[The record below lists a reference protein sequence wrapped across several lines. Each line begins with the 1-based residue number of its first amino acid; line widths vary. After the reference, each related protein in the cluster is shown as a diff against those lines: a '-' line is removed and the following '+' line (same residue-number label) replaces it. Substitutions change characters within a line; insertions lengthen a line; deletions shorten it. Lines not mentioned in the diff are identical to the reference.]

1 MSREEKICAAKKT
14 SIGGQALMEGIMMRG
29 PKVTAMAVR
38 NTKGEIIVEKEPTQ
52 SANAPK
58 IFKLPIFRG
67 LYNYIYSMKTGSKYL
82 MRSAELSGLEELEE
96 EMAREKAA
104 KKAAKKAAREAKR
117 KNTSETAE
125 PITEQNPVVDAADN
139 TPDAA
144 EEICDTT
151 EEHTVEEVAA
161 EDASTDKDEN
171 KKSSSSA
178 MTTLVMVFG
187 VVLGTVLA
195 VGLFVALP
203 AYIYDLIKLIPAI
216 GNEDNI
222 VLASLYKSLFEGIIR
237 IVLLVG
243 YMAAIALM
251 KDIRRTFMYHGAEH
265 KTIFCYEA
273 GLELTVENVRAQ
285 KKHHPRCGTSF
296 LILMVLV
303 SIFVSFFIDPVY
315 SLITGATEM
324 PTLMRVG
331 FKLLLIPLI
340 VGIGY
345 ELLKIA
351 GRHDNA
357 FTRII
362 SAPGMWLQRITV
374 YEPTDDMIECAI
386 AAMKEVIPEN
396 TEEDNW

>member
-1 MSREEKICAAKKT
+1 
-14 SIGGQALMEGIMMRG
+14 MMRG

-38 NTKGEIIVEKEPTQ
+38 NTQGEIIVEKEPTT

-96 EMAREKAA
+96 EMEREKAA
-104 KKAAKKAAREAKR
+104 KKAAKKAKKAAERGETTEAIQ
-117 KNTSETAE
+117 TTAE
-125 PITEQNPVVDAADN
+125 QAD
-139 TPDAA
+139 
-144 EEICDTT
+144 
-151 EEHTVEEVAA
+151 TVEESLNIPETEAVN
-161 EDASTDKDEN
+161 ETGKSTPKEE
-171 KKSSSSA
+171 KSSSKA
-178 MTTLVMVFG
+178 MTTIVMVIG
-187 VVLGTVLA
+187 VVLGVVLA
-195 VGLFVALP
+195 IGLFIALP
-203 AYIYDLIKLIPAI
+203 AYIYNLIKLIPAI

-222 VLASLYKSLFEGIIR
+222 FLSSFYKSLFEGIIR
-237 IVLLVG
+237 IILLVG
-243 YMAAIALM
+243 YMASIALM

-273 GLELTVENVRAQ
+273 GLELTVENVRKQ

-296 LILMVLV
+296 LILMVIV

-315 SLITGATEM
+315 ALITHSAEM
-324 PTLMRVG
+324 PTIMRVV

-351 GRHDNA
+351 GRHDNIL
-357 FTRII
+357 TRII

-396 TEEDNW
+396 SEEDNW

>member
-1 MSREEKICAAKKT
+1 MSRQEKICAAKKT

-52 SANAPK
+52 SADAPK

-96 EMAREKAA
+96 EMEKEKAA
-104 KKAAKKAAREAKR
+104 KKAAKKAEKAAKR
-117 KNTSETAE
+117 GEPVEPTET
-125 PITEQNPVVDAADN
+125 PVTEQKSTVGENIEAPETKTVDSN
-139 TPDAA
+139 EP
-144 EEICDTT
+144 
-151 EEHTVEEVAA
+151 TVE
-161 EDASTDKDEN
+161 SNDKKQ
-171 KKSSSSA
+171 KKSNSSGLTSI
-178 MTTLVMVFG
+178 VMVVG
-187 VVLGTVLA
+187 VILGIVLA
-195 VGLFVALP
+195 IGLFIALP
-203 AYIYDLIKLIPAI
+203 AYIYELIKLIPAI

-222 VLASLYKSLFEGIIR
+222 FLASFYKSLFEGVIR
-237 IVLLVG
+237 VVLLVG

-273 GLELTVENVRAQ
+273 GLELTVENVRKQ

-315 SLITGATEM
+315 ALITNSAEM
-324 PTLMRVG
+324 PTIMRVG
-331 FKLLLIPLI
+331 LKLLLIPLI

-351 GRHDNA
+351 GRHDNIL
-357 FTRII
+357 TRII

-386 AAMKEVIPEN
+386 AAMNEVIPEN
-396 TEEDNW
+396 SDEDNW

>member
-1 MSREEKICAAKKT
+1 MSKNERICAAKKT

-38 NTKGEIIVEKEPTQ
+38 NTSGEIIVEKEETK

-96 EMAREKAA
+96 EMEREKAA
-104 KKAAKKAAREAKR
+104 KKAAKKAEKANRRGETVEDIE
-117 KNTSETAE
+117 NTPVEDVITPIVEQTENTAE
-125 PITEQNPVVDAADN
+125 NADIPVSDATASDKTAEASEDN
-139 TPDAA
+139 
-144 EEICDTT
+144 EEK
-151 EEHTVEEVAA
+151 E
-161 EDASTDKDEN
+161 
-171 KKSSSSA
+171 KSSSSA
-178 MTTLVMVFG
+178 LTAIVMVIG
-187 VVLGTVLA
+187 VVLGVVLA
-195 VGLFVALP
+195 VGLFVVLP
-203 AYIYDLIKLIPAI
+203 SYIYNLIKLIPAI
-216 GNEDNI
+216 GNEDN
-222 VLASLYKSLFEGIIR
+222 VFLASFYKSLFEGIIR
-237 IVLLVG
+237 IILLVG

-273 GLELTVENVRAQ
+273 GLELTVENVRKQ

-315 SLITGATEM
+315 SLITGAPEM
-324 PTLMRVG
+324 PTLMRVI

-351 GRHDNA
+351 GRHDNII
-357 FTRII
+357 TRII
-362 SAPGMWLQRITV
+362 SAPGVWLQHITV

>member
-1 MSREEKICAAKKT
+1 MSKNERICAAKKT

-29 PKVTAMAVR
+29 PKVIAMAVR
-38 NTKGEIIVEKEPTQ
+38 NTSGEIIVEKEETK

-96 EMAREKAA
+96 EMEREKAA
-104 KKAAKKAAREAKR
+104 KKAAKKAEKAKR
-117 KNTSETAE
+117 RGETVEDIENTPVEDVITPIVEQTENTAE
-125 PITEQNPVVDAADN
+125 NADIPVSDATASDKTAEASEDN
-139 TPDAA
+139 
-144 EEICDTT
+144 EEK
-151 EEHTVEEVAA
+151 ER
-161 EDASTDKDEN
+161 
-171 KKSSSSA
+171 SSSSA
-178 MTTLVMVFG
+178 LTAIVMVIG
-187 VVLGTVLA
+187 VVLGVVLA
-195 VGLFVALP
+195 VGLFVVLP
-203 AYIYDLIKLIPAI
+203 SYIYNLIKLIPAI
-216 GNEDNI
+216 GNEDN
-222 VLASLYKSLFEGIIR
+222 VFLASFYKSLFEGIIR
-237 IVLLVG
+237 IILLVG
-243 YMAAIALM
+243 YMASIALM

-273 GLELTVENVRAQ
+273 GLELTVENVRKQ

-315 SLITGATEM
+315 SLITGAPEM
-324 PTLMRVG
+324 PTLMRVI

-351 GRHDNA
+351 GRHDNII
-357 FTRII
+357 TRII
-362 SAPGMWLQRITV
+362 SAPGVWLQHITV

>member
-1 MSREEKICAAKKT
+1 MSRNEKICAAKKT

-38 NTKGEIIVEKEPTQ
+38 NTKGEIIVEKEATE

-96 EMAREKAA
+96 EMEREKAA
-104 KKAAKKAAREAKR
+104 KKAAKKAEKAKR
-117 KNTSETAE
+117 RLEIVEITETPIEEHVSPTEETVETAKNT
-125 PITEQNPVVDAADN
+125 
-139 TPDAA
+139 
-144 EEICDTT
+144 
-151 EEHTVEEVAA
+151 EVAA
-161 EDASTDKDEN
+161 TETVDTAETANEENIKKDE
-171 KKSSSSA
+171 KSSSSFITA
-178 MTTLVMVFG
+178 IVMVLG
-187 VVLGTVLA
+187 VVFGMVLA
-195 VGLFVALP
+195 VGLFVILP
-203 AYIYDLIKLIPAI
+203 SYIYNLIKLIPAI

-222 VLASLYKSLFEGIIR
+222 FLASFYKSLFEGIIR
-237 IVLLVG
+237 IILLVG

-273 GLELTVENVRAQ
+273 GLELTVENVRKQ

-315 SLITGATEM
+315 SLITGVPEM

-351 GRHDNA
+351 GRHDNIL
-357 FTRII
+357 TRII

>member
-1 MSREEKICAAKKT
+1 MSRQEKICAAKKT

-38 NTKGEIIVEKEPTQ
+38 NTQGEIIVEKEPTK
-52 SANAPK
+52 SADAPK

-96 EMAREKAA
+96 EMEREKAA
-104 KKAAKKAAREAKR
+104 KKAAKKAEKAAKR
-117 KNTSETAE
+117 GESVEMSPIQQETS
-125 PITEQNPVVDAADN
+125 
-139 TPDAA
+139 
-144 EEICDTT
+144 
-151 EEHTVEEVAA
+151 VEENIDTPTKEATEAA
-161 EDASTDKDEN
+161 SSTDEANEPKKE
-171 KKSSSSA
+171 KSSSSA
-178 MTTLVMVFG
+178 LMNIVMVVG
-187 VVLGTVLA
+187 VVLGLVLA
-195 VGLFVALP
+195 IGLFIILP
-203 AYIYDLIKLIPAI
+203 SYIYNLIKLIPAI

-222 VLASLYKSLFEGIIR
+222 FLSSFYKSLFEGIIR
-237 IVLLVG
+237 IILLVG
-243 YMAAIALM
+243 YMASIALM

-273 GLELTVENVRAQ
+273 GLELTVENVRKQ

-303 SIFVSFFIDPVY
+303 SIFVSFFIDPIY
-315 SLITGATEM
+315 SLITHSPEM

-331 FKLLLIPLI
+331 LKLLLIPLI

-351 GRHDNA
+351 GRHDNIL
-357 FTRII
+357 TRII

-386 AAMKEVIPEN
+386 AAMNEVIPEN
-396 TEEDNW
+396 SEDDNW

>member
-1 MSREEKICAAKKT
+1 MSRNEKVCAAKKT

-38 NTKGEIIVEKEPTQ
+38 NTDGEIIVEKEPTT
-52 SANAPK
+52 SADAPK

-96 EMAREKAA
+96 EMEKEKAA
-104 KKAAKKAAREAKR
+104 KKAAKKAEKAAKR
-117 KNTSETAE
+117 GEAVEAT
-125 PITEQNPVVDAADN
+125 DASTKQAD
-139 TPDAA
+139 
-144 EEICDTT
+144 
-151 EEHTVEEVAA
+151 TVEECA
-161 EDASTDKDEN
+161 DATETEAVNKTPIDE
-171 KKSSSSA
+171 KSASKQEKSSSKA
-178 MTTLVMVFG
+178 TTTIVMVIG
-187 VVLGTVLA
+187 VVLGIVLA
-195 VGLFVALP
+195 IGLFIALP

-222 VLASLYKSLFEGIIR
+222 FLASFYKSLFEGIIR
-237 IVLLVG
+237 VILLVG

-273 GLELTVENVRAQ
+273 GLELTVENVRKQ

-315 SLITGATEM
+315 ALITHSTEM
-324 PTLMRVG
+324 PTIMRVG
-331 FKLLLIPLI
+331 LKLLLIPLI

-351 GRHDNA
+351 GRHDNVL
-357 FTRII
+357 TRII

-396 TEEDNW
+396 SEEDNW

>member
-1 MSREEKICAAKKT
+1 MSKNERICAAKKT

-38 NTKGEIIVEKEPTQ
+38 NTSGEIIVEKEETK

-96 EMAREKAA
+96 EMEREKAA
-104 KKAAKKAAREAKR
+104 KKAAKKAEKAKR
-117 KNTSETAE
+117 RGETVKNLENTPVEDVTTPIVEQTESTAE
-125 PITEQNPVVDAADN
+125 NADIPVSDATASDKTAEAPEDN
-139 TPDAA
+139 
-144 EEICDTT
+144 EKKE
-151 EEHTVEEVAA
+151 
-161 EDASTDKDEN
+161 
-171 KKSSSSA
+171 KSSSSA
-178 MTTLVMVFG
+178 LTAIVMVIG
-187 VVLGTVLA
+187 VVLGVVLA
-195 VGLFVALP
+195 VGLFVVLP
-203 AYIYDLIKLIPAI
+203 SYIYNLIKLIPAI
-216 GNEDNI
+216 GNEDN
-222 VLASLYKSLFEGIIR
+222 VFLASFYKSLFEGIIR
-237 IVLLVG
+237 IILLVG

-273 GLELTVENVRAQ
+273 GLELTVENVRKQ

-315 SLITGATEM
+315 SLITGSPEM
-324 PTLMRVG
+324 PTLMRVI

-351 GRHDNA
+351 GRHDNII
-357 FTRII
+357 TRII
-362 SAPGMWLQRITV
+362 SAPGVWLQHITV

>member
-1 MSREEKICAAKKT
+1 MSRQEKICAAKKT

-38 NTKGEIIVEKEPTQ
+38 NTDGEIIVEKEPTT
-52 SANAPK
+52 SADAPK

-96 EMAREKAA
+96 EMEKEKAE
-104 KKAAKKAAREAKR
+104 KKAAKKAEKAAKR
-117 KNTSETAE
+117 DKPAAEQSVTEAVEQTADTSAEDTLKTADAESTSTAE
-125 PITEQNPVVDAADN
+125 P
-139 TPDAA
+139 
-144 EEICDTT
+144 
-151 EEHTVEEVAA
+151 
-161 EDASTDKDEN
+161 TDECGETKKD
-171 KKSSSSA
+171 KSSSSVL
-178 MTTLVMVFG
+178 TTVVMVIG
-187 VVLGTVLA
+187 VVLGLVLA
-195 VGLFVALP
+195 IGLFIVLP
-203 AYIYDLIKLIPAI
+203 SYIYDLIKLIPAI

-222 VLASLYKSLFEGIIR
+222 FLASFYKSLFEGIIR
-237 IVLLVG
+237 VILLVG

-251 KDIRRTFMYHGAEH
+251 KDIRRTFMYHRAEH

-273 GLELTVENVRAQ
+273 GLELTVENVRKQ

-315 SLITGATEM
+315 ALITHSAEM
-324 PTLMRVG
+324 PTIMRVG

-351 GRHDNA
+351 GRHDNIL
-357 FTRII
+357 TRII

-396 TEEDNW
+396 SNDDNW

>member
-1 MSREEKICAAKKT
+1 MSREERICAAKKT

-38 NTKGEIIVEKEPTQ
+38 NTQGEIIVEKEPTQ
-52 SANAPK
+52 SADAPK

-67 LYNYIYSMKTGSKYL
+67 LYNYVYSMKTGSKYL

-96 EMAREKAA
+96 EMEKEKAA
-104 KKAAKKAAREAKR
+104 KKAAKKARKAAKL
-117 KNTSETAE
+117 NESAGV
-125 PITEQNPVVDAADN
+125 TEPVVSEQTN
-139 TPDAA
+139 SV
-144 EEICDTT
+144 EEI
-151 EEHTVEEVAA
+151 VETHQPKKE
-161 EDASTDKDEN
+161 
-171 KKSSSSA
+171 KSSSKA
-178 MTTLVMVFG
+178 MTNLVMVVG
-187 VVLGTVLA
+187 VVLGIVLA
-195 VGLFVALP
+195 IGLFIALP
-203 AYIYDLIKLIPAI
+203 TYIYELIKLIPAI
-216 GNEDNI
+216 GNEENI
-222 VLASLYKSLFEGIIR
+222 FLASLYKSLFEGIIR
-237 IVLLVG
+237 IILLVG

-273 GLELTVENVRAQ
+273 GLELTVENVRKQ

-315 SLITGATEM
+315 ALITHSAEM
-324 PTLMRVG
+324 PTIMRVG
-331 FKLLLIPLI
+331 LKLLLIPLI

-351 GRHDNA
+351 GRHDNIV
-357 FTRII
+357 TRII

-396 TEEDNW
+396 SEEDNW